1 MQTLRLGLFIMKIP
15 LDIRIKS
22 IFAKDKAAFWW
33 GHFTDE
39 EKMLK
44 SMDVWELAAVIQEA
58 NVRFGMEKKKI
69 VAEHMLNVRLAQI
82 QSKASWGS
90 GILGFVGAIVGA
102 ALSVSLTNILQTP
115 CEAGLYT
122 QQTIDNPVKDLQ
134 KPSANPDLQ

>member
-15 LDIRIKS
+15 FDIRIKS
-22 IFAKDKAAFWW
+22 FFAKDKAAFWW
-33 GHFTDE
+33 SHFSDE

-44 SMDVWELAAVIQEA
+44 RMDVWELAAVIQEA
-58 NVRFGMEKKKI
+58 NVRLGMEKKKI

-115 CEAGLYT
+115 CEADLNS
-122 QQTIDNPVKDLQ
+122 QQTIANPVKDLQ
-134 KPSANPDLQ
+134 KSSANPDLQ